1 MKFMTK
7 DLNKVSKVYKYKK
20 ENKKGFLLTELMI
33 YIVLFT
39 TVFMI
44 LSNAYIKT
52 YKNYLDTIKKLK
64 HIDYAYMAFE
74 RIKVDLYSNTESILV
89 QNNIVYIKKTEKANA
104 PYIKLLVNDGKLRYR
119 FGTES
124 FYDGPVHSY
133 CYDFDN
139 FYAYIKEDILFL
151 KLEFDDLTLERGF
164 LIEK

>member
-1 MKFMTK
+1 
-7 DLNKVSKVYKYKK
+7 
-20 ENKKGFLLTELMI
+20 
-33 YIVLFT
+33 
-39 TVFMI
+39 
-44 LSNAYIKT
+44 
-52 YKNYLDTIKKLK
+52 
-64 HIDYAYMAFE
+64 MAFE